1 MAVFVSSGEGA
12 ERMRSMWVT
21 FVLLALLFGLLVGCI
36 PTVADVQGHPL
47 PHNAAQWR
55 E

>member
-1 MAVFVSSGEGA
+1 MRIPIIVAWVLVYVVFAV
-12 ERMRSMWVT
+12 
-21 FVLLALLFGLLVGCI
+21 LVGCI

-47 PHNAAQWR
+47 PHNAAQWK

>member
-1 MAVFVSSGEGA
+1 
-12 ERMRSMWVT
+12 MRAATVAL
-21 FVLLALLFGLLVGCI
+21 VLLALAFFAIVGSL

-47 PHNAAQWR
+47 PHNAAQWK